1 MRSSKNVYRAGV
13 IAAAVAVS
21 AAGLTACGSSSKPGS
36 PSNPAAAGT
45 SSATAI
51 ADKGSKEFTYWSMW
65 QQNEPQAKVIKKAA
79 DDFTAATGIKVD
91 IQWQG
96 RDVITK
102 LTPTLK
108 TGSSADLVDQSVNA
122 LGALVAKDAT
132 ADLSGLYATKV
143 AGEDKTIGDVI
154 PASYKTFLN
163 DKNGKPFI
171 APYEVS
177 SEGLWF
183 DASKFPDLA
192 ANPPKTWD
200 DLLALFDKA
209 KSQGMAPVALPG
221 DDKYWVLLT
230 LQRTLGTDGLKK
242 LASDKTGAAWDDPK
256 VLAAAQK
263 VQDLRTKGY
272 FIQGYESSKSIDEEG
287 NFAKGK
293 AAFYLSGTWVPSEAA
308 PNTTPGF
315 KFDSIQLPALDSGN
329 TDTGINFFGFAVP
342 KTASHADA
350 AEKFIAFFM
359 KKEELTGISTD
370 AVNLTPRTD
379 IDPPAQLASISK
391 ALSGTVYADQGH
403 LSVDYA
409 DWTNK
414 MLNPEMIRLVT
425 GQDDAKKFVAN
436 GKQGTVDYWKSA
448 S

>member
-1 MRSSKNVYRAGV
+1 
-13 IAAAVAVS
+13 
-21 AAGLTACGSSSKPGS
+21 
-36 PSNPAAAGT
+36 
-45 SSATAI
+45 
-51 ADKGSKEFTYWSMW
+51 MW

-79 DDFTAATGIKVD
+79 DDFTAATGIKVN

-108 TGSSADLVDQSVNA
+108 TGAAADLVDQSVNA

-132 ADLSGLYATKV
+132 SDLSGLYATKV
-143 AGEDKTIGDVI
+143 TGEDKTIGEVI
-154 PASYKTFLN
+154 PDSYKSFLN

-177 SEGLWF
+177 SEGLWY
-183 DASKFPDLA
+183 DAAKFPDLA
-192 ANPPKTWD
+192 ANPPKTWG
-200 DLLALFDKA
+200 DLIKLFDDAKA
-209 KSQGMAPVALPG
+209 KGMAPVAVPG

-263 VQDLRTKGY
+263 VQDLRDKGY
-272 FIQGYESSKSIDEEG
+272 FIKGYESSKSIDEEG
-287 NFAKGK
+287 NWAKGQ

-308 PNTTPGF
+308 PNATPGF
-315 KFDSIQLPALDSGN
+315 TFDSIQLPALDSDN

-342 KTASHADA
+342 KTASHSDA
-350 AEKFIAFFM
+350 AEKFISFFM
-359 KKEELTGISTD
+359 KKEELSGIATQ

-391 ALSGTVYADQGH
+391 ALTGTVYADQGH

-425 GQDDAKKFVAN
+425 GQDSAAKFVAN

>member
-1 MRSSKNVYRAGV
+1 MRTSKNVHRAGV

-21 AAGLTACGSSSKPGS
+21 AVSLSGCGSSSKPGS
-36 PSNPAAAGT
+36 SSGSGQSQGST
-45 SSATAI
+45 S
-51 ADKGSKEFTYWSMW
+51 FTYWSMW

-96 RDVITK
+96 RNVITK

-122 LGALVAKDAT
+122 LGALVAKDET
-132 ADLSGLYATKV
+132 ADLSALYGTTV
-143 AGEDKTIGDVI
+143 SGESQTIGQII
-154 PASYKTFLN
+154 PESYKPFLN

-177 SEGLWF
+177 SEGLWY

-200 DLLALFDKA
+200 DLMALFDKA
-209 KSQGMAPVALPG
+209 KGMGMAPVAVPG

-230 LQRTLGTDGLKK
+230 LQRELGTDGLKK
-242 LASDKTGAAWDDPK
+242 LAGDKTGVAWDDPK
-256 VLAAAQK
+256 VLKAAQL
-263 VQDLRTKGY
+263 VQNLRDKGY
-272 FIQGYESSKSIDEEG
+272 FIKGYESSKSIDEEG
-287 NFAKGK
+287 NWAKGQ

-308 PNTTPGF
+308 PNATSGF

-342 KTASHADA
+342 KTAKHSDA

-359 KKEELTGISTD
+359 KKQELAGISTQ
-370 AVNLTPRTD
+370 ALNLTPRAD
-379 IDPPAQLASISK
+379 VDPPAQLASISK
-391 ALSGTVYADQGH
+391 ALTGTVYADQGH

-425 GQDDAKKFVAN
+425 GQDNAAGFVAN
-436 GKQGTVDYWKSA
+436 GKQGTIDYWKSA

>member
-1 MRSSKNVYRAGV
+1 MRTSKNVYRAGV

-21 AAGLTACGSSSKPGS
+21 AASLSACGSSSKPG
-36 PSNPAAAGT
+36 AASSGAKASGST
-45 SSATAI
+45 S
-51 ADKGSKEFTYWSMW
+51 FTYWSMW

-79 DDFTAATGIKVD
+79 DDFTAATGIKVN

-102 LTPTLK
+102 LTPTLR

-122 LGALVAKDAT
+122 LGALVAKDET
-132 ADLSGLYATKV
+132 ADLSSLYGTTIP
-143 AGEDKTIGDVI
+143 GESQTVGQVVPD
-154 PASYKTFLN
+154 SYKPFLN
-163 DKNGKPFI
+163 DKSGKPFI

-200 DLLALFDKA
+200 DLLALFAKA
-209 KSQGMAPVALPG
+209 KGMGMTPLAVPG

-230 LQRTLGTDGLKK
+230 LQRELGTDGLKK
-242 LASDKTGAAWDDPK
+242 LAGDKTGAAWDDPK
-256 VLAAAQK
+256 VLKAAQL
-263 VQDLRTKGY
+263 VQDLRDKGD
-272 FIQGYESSKSIDEEG
+272 ILKGYESSKSIDEEG
-287 NFAKGK
+287 DWAKGQ

-308 PNTTPGF
+308 PNATAGF

-342 KTASHADA
+342 KTAKHSDA
-350 AEKFIAFFM
+350 AEKFVAFFM
-359 KKEELTGISTD
+359 KKEELSGISTQ
-370 AVNLTPRTD
+370 AVNLTPRAD
-379 IDPPAQLASISK
+379 IDPPAQLASMSK
-391 ALSGTVYADQGH
+391 ALTGTVYADQAH

-414 MLNPEMIRLVT
+414 MLNPEMIRLIT
-425 GQDDAKKFVAN
+425 GQDNAAKFVAN
-436 GKQGTVDYWKSA
+436 GKQGTIDYWKSA

>member
-1 MRSSKNVYRAGV
+1 MRTSKNVYRAGV

-21 AAGLTACGSSSKPGS
+21 AASLSACGSSSKPGS
-36 PSNPAAAGT
+36 SAAAKDSNST
-45 SSATAI
+45 S
-51 ADKGSKEFTYWSMW
+51 FTYWSMW
-65 QQNEPQAKVIKKAA
+65 QQNEPQAQVIKKAA
-79 DDFTAATGIKVD
+79 ADFTASTGIKVN

-102 LTPTLK
+102 LTPTLR

-122 LGALVAKDAT
+122 LGALVAKNET
-132 ADLSGLYATKV
+132 ADLSSLYSTTIP
-143 AGEDKTIGDVI
+143 GESQTVGQVI
-154 PASYKTFLN
+154 PDSYKPFLN
-163 DKNGKPFI
+163 DQNGKPFI

-192 ANPPKTWD
+192 ANPPKTWA

-209 KSQGMAPVALPG
+209 RGMGMTPLAVPG
-221 DDKYWVLLT
+221 DDKYWVLLV
-230 LQRTLGTDGLKK
+230 LQRELGTDGLKK

-256 VLAAAQK
+256 VLKAAQL
-263 VQDLRTKGY
+263 VQALRDKGD
-272 FIQGYESSKSIDEEG
+272 ILKGYESSKSIDEEG
-287 NFAKGK
+287 DWAKGQ

-308 PNTTPGF
+308 PNATAGF

-342 KTASHADA
+342 KSAKHADA
-350 AEKFIAFFM
+350 AEKFVAFFM
-359 KKEELTGISTD
+359 KKEELSGISTQ
-370 AVNLTPRTD
+370 ALNLTPRTD
-379 IDPPAQLASISK
+379 ITPPAQLASMSK
-391 ALSGTVYADQGH
+391 ALTGTVYADQAH

-414 MLNPEMIRLVT
+414 MLNPEMIRLIT
-425 GQDDAKKFVAN
+425 GQDDAAKFVSN
-436 GKQGTVDYWKSA
+436 GKQGTIDYWKSA